1 MQKIMLTCPFT
12 GIEFEGMKD
21 SSGNILIINPLTG
34 DHVKLD
40 RWLNRENKTVYK
52 IPYEAFTHIDTISQT
67 EAAEIIGVSKPR
79 ISALCQSGQL
89 KSVTVGNSVIISKD
103 SAIEYRDSERKAGR
117 RW

>member
-1 MQKIMLTCPFT
+1 MQKIICTCPFT
-12 GIEFEGMKD
+12 GVEFEAMKD
-21 SSGNILIINPLTG
+21 QIGNLHVINPLTG
-34 DHVKLD
+34 EKTRIAYVPLSNSYALRAEHFDHI
-40 RWLNRENKTVYK
+40 ETVT
-52 IPYEAFTHIDTISQT
+52 PT

-89 KSVTVGNSVIISKD
+89 KNVTVGNSVIISKD

>member
-12 GIEFEGMKD
+12 GVEFEAMKD
-21 SSGNILIINPLTG
+21 QLGNLHVVNPLTG
-34 DHVKLD
+34 VKL
-40 RWLNRENKTVYK
+40 RVACLPNKSVYVIETEQFMHTETVT
-52 IPYEAFTHIDTISQT
+52 PS

-103 SAIEYRDSERKAGR
+103 SVIEYRDSERKAGR